1 MSSCNSSRT
10 GIAILRM
17 LLSPLASPSN
27 PSAFLTRITSLT
39 IVGSPAILCCQLKAS
54 ALLLSFLGTC
64 TILNLYYSSFSNYYT
79 CLLISSL
86 VVVNNVRFLQSKS
99 IVRSKQL
106 SAQIL
111 QCLRHETIASSSLSC
126 TSQFSSAALNFL
138 KQ

>member
-10 GIAILRM
+10 GITILRM

-27 PSAFLTRITSLT
+27 LSAFLTRITFLT
-39 IVGSPAILCCQLKAS
+39 IVGSLAMSCYQLKAS
-54 ALLLSFLGTC
+54 ALLLSFLGIYI
-64 TILNLYYSSFSNYYT
+64 ILNLYCSSFSNYYT

-86 VVVNNVRFLQSKS
+86 VVVNNVRFLQFKS
-99 IVRSKQL
+99 IVRFKQL

-111 QCLRHETIASSSLSC
+111 QCLRHATIASSSLLC
-126 TSQFSSAALNFL
+126 TLQFSSTALNFL

>member
-27 PSAFLTRITSLT
+27 LSTFLTRIASLT
-39 IVGSPAILCCQLKAS
+39 IVGSSAILCCQLRAS
-54 ALLLSFLGTC
+54 ALLLFFLSIC
-64 TILNLYYSSFSNYYT
+64 TILNLYYLSFSNYCT

-106 SAQIL
+106 STQIL
-111 QCLRHETIASSSLSC
+111 QCLRHATIASSSLLC
-126 TSQFSSAALNFL
+126 TLQFSSAALNFL